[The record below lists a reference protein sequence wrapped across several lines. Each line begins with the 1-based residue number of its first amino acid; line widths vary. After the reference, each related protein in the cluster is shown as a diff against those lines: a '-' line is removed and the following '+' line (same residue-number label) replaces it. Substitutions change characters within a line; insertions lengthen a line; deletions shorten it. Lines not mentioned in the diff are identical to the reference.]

1 MIGATRGPDDEAIV
15 ESLRDMCRRLDVKV
29 EFMINKP
36 RNEILELFQRA
47 KVAIH
52 TMREE
57 HFGISIVEMMSA
69 GLIVI
74 AHASAGP
81 KMDIIGASHNPV
93 GYLATDE
100 SQYTKLLLNAMNEFD
115 SHAHKEM
122 RQNART
128 HVVDEFGIAQ
138 FNTKFVS
145 MI

>member
-1 MIGATRGPDDEAIV
+1 MLSLIQLAKELKIT
-15 ESLRDMCRRLDVKV
+15 ESI

-36 RNEILELFQRA
+36 RDEILSLFKLA

-81 KMDIIGASHNPV
+81 KTDIIGGTNDLV
-93 GYLATDE
+93 GYLAQDE
-100 SQYTKLLLNAMNEFD
+100 QTY
-115 SHAHKEM
+115 
-122 RQNART
+122 
-128 HVVDEFGIAQ
+128 
-138 FNTKFVS
+138 TKFVIRA
-145 MI
+145 MN

>member
-1 MIGATRGPDDEAIV
+1 VGATRGPDDEAIV
-15 ESLRDMCRRLDVKV
+15 DSLRDLARDLQITSSI

-36 RNEILELFQRA
+36 RGEILDLFKKA

-81 KMDIIGASHNPV
+81 KMDIIGAASHPV
-93 GYLATDE
+93 GYLANDE
-100 SQYTKLLLNAMNEFD
+100 TTY
-115 SHAHKEM
+115 
-122 RQNART
+122 
-128 HVVDEFGIAQ
+128 
-138 FNTKFVS
+138 TKFVTTA
-145 MI
+145 MT